1 MTVYTGDGK
10 VLIAWDMGCGPTW
23 AYDPLG
29 KPIKEKF
36 LGTCE
41 VWRSADGG
49 AAVSLGETSA
59 EAFLDDQIDNCKA
72 VTYWIME
79 NVRGGGQRQIGPVI
93 DVAVPPPRLEPDTTP
108 PSPPNELRCRRK
120 AGGNELSWLASV
132 DDESGVL
139 AYFVYSANDHQPDAV
154 LWVNEED
161 PLGRPAY
168 GEGEDP
174 TEEEAALGETDPV
187 WERDE
192 NGDPIIDEWGNRKAR
207 EHARITWLDRT
218 TDGKKPYIL
227 GAIDNALNLSDPTGR
242 VDPDSGLPE
251 PSVWPAGTVPASYV
265 GKVKER
271 WPVEPVTP
279 EGAPFLWVDAFGPW
293 TEHGGIR
300 LRGLIT
306 LDKMEWDDEWV
317 YGENRCTDLD
327 LWNDEDAWPM
337 WHIRDDTVPDWHYPN
352 NQLSLLPAFIFYD
365 GDEGRYR
372 LKVKWERY
380 RYGYGVYYWA
390 RSITSFDFNV
400 MPNAERTLTIV
411 SSADGGLDA
420 LGNRLVSIVTTA
432 DHDLYVGNTI
442 VIDGHEST
450 PDINGWLDEDD
461 VQQGAHIVSE
471 VHSYPGWYW
480 TSPPNLPPN
489 LRRFEITLPDGDPF
503 TGGAGGT
510 VTVPYVPD
518 GGKIYLG
525 NLSNHQGDG
534 FWMLPRRG
542 PVSYDDHSH
551 DEW

>member
-1 MTVYTGDGK
+1 MKRATSK
-10 VLIAWDMGCGPTW
+10 AVLIAWDMGRGPTFK
-23 AYDPLG
+23 AGARRHPLYRVYRDG
-29 KPIKEKF
+29 ARI
-36 LGTCE
+36 GDTC
-41 VWRSADGG
+41 
-49 AAVSLGETSA
+49 A
-59 EAFLDDQIDNCKA
+59 EAFYDRHVRRGA
-72 VTYWIME
+72 VYTYR
-79 NVRGGGQRQIGPVI
+79 VFAVAPGGAETAVGPTFTVH
-93 DVAVPPPRLEPDTTP
+93 VPSRRPRDRIPPTAPEKLTTKGWT
-108 PSPPNELRCRRK
+108 PSSDS
-120 AGGNELSWLASV
+120 G
-132 DDESGVL
+132 SGVL
-139 AYFVYSANDHQPDAV
+139 AYFVERDNGSQPWAV
-154 LWVNEED
+154 LWNS
-161 PLGRPAY
+161 
-168 GEGEDP
+168 GEDGP
-174 TEEEAALGETDPV
+174 TSGKLHEWTDESAV
-187 WERDE
+187 
-192 NGDPIIDEWGNRKAR
+192 
-207 EHARITWLDRT
+207 
-218 TDGKKPYIL
+218 KKPYRL
-227 GAIDNALNLSDPTGR
+227 RALDGALNLSK
-242 VDPDSGLPE
+242 
-251 PSVWPAGTVPASYV
+251 PSLMVA
-265 GKVKER
+265 
-271 WPVEPVTP
+271 P

-337 WHIRDDTVPDWHYPN
+337 WHVRDDTVRDWHYPN

-365 GDEGRYR
+365 GDDGRYR

-390 RSITSFDFNV
+390 RSTTTFDFNV
-400 MPNAERTLTIV
+400 MPNVERTLTIV
-411 SSADGGLDA
+411 SSADGGLDDI
-420 LGNRLVSIVTTA
+420 GYRLVSIVTTA
-432 DHDLYVGNTI
+432 DHDLYIGNTI
-442 VIDGHEST
+442 VIDGHTST

-525 NLSNHQGDG
+525 NFSNHWGDG
-534 FWMLPRRG
+534 FWMLPQRG
-542 PVSYDDHSH
+542 PVMYDDNSQ